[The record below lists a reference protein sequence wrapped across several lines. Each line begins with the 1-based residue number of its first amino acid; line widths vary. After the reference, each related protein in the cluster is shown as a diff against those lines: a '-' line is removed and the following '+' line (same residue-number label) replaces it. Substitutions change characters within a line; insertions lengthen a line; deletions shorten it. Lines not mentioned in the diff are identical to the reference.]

1 MAMKDPKVRLGRRS
15 SNHGAV
21 IGTIGAGL
29 LLTSVGCNSFD
40 PVVPEETDGFR
51 VVIPTD
57 VRRPTSAVNK
67 PPAVTGG
74 TVLVTRNGATAV
86 VSDAE
91 QNRMVLVSMAGTA
104 VSGFIALSPGD
115 EPGRLIEDDAGRVH
129 VVLRRGGAI
138 ATIDPMSATLV
149 DRRPVCAAPRGLTLS
164 APDTLTVACADG
176 KLVTMP
182 ASGGVPTRVVT
193 LDTDL
198 RDVMVV
204 GDGLVVSRFKS
215 AELLRV
221 GGDGT
226 LLRRDRPTSVMGQRI
241 VPIQNQGPEMFG
253 AMESVSNP
261 FRPVV
266 AWRTL
271 PRKDGSVIVVHQ
283 RAVDAEV
290 EVSTTPGAGV
300 SSYGGGASCSGIS
313 QNAVTVMNANGVAT
327 NLTIGGPPLPV
338 DATLLAD
345 DHTLIVAH
353 AGQPDPVAARP
364 FVVFEG
370 DDAGGMASAGGA
382 PFGAVTLSMIDVP
395 SAPVGAEPPAEG
407 TVADDP
413 GCFSFQGVSL
423 DTPVVAIAANPASPT
438 ELVLQTRQPSTIKIV
453 RVGEWNNA
461 RVVSFD
467 DGTTIDTGYA
477 LFHRDSGGGIACASC
492 HPEGAED
499 GNVWRF
505 SDSGERKTQSLQA
518 NLAASAPF
526 HWDGKLPNVDAIM
539 SQVFVARMG
548 GIYQSPE
555 RLAVLRDWLFSQ
567 TAPAPMRASDDPA
580 VVRGRD
586 LFEATGCTDC
596 HVGTGLT
603 NNRNADVGTGE
614 TLQVPSLIGV
624 GYRAPYMHNGC
635 AKTLTDRFDPS
646 CGGGD
651 AHGRMRGIDSAGIA
665 DLVAYLESL

>member
-1 MAMKDPKVRLGRRS
+1 MNNQNTRVGRRIS
-15 SNHGAV
+15 SRGAMLGNV
-21 IGTIGAGL
+21 GAGL
-29 LLTSVGCNSFD
+29 LLATVGCNAFD
-40 PVVPEETDGFR
+40 PEVPQDTSGFR

-57 VRRPTSAVNK
+57 VRTPTSARNK
-67 PPAVTGG
+67 PPAITGG
-74 TVLVTRNGATAV
+74 TVLVTRDGSTAV

-91 QNRMVLVSMAGTA
+91 QDRMVLVSMAMVK
-104 VSGFIALSPGD
+104 VSGTVALSPGD

-129 VVLRRGGAI
+129 VVLRKSGAV
-138 ATIDPMSATLV
+138 ATIDPVSATLV
-149 DRRPVCAAPRGLTLS
+149 DRRQVCSAPRGLTLS
-164 APDTLTVACADG
+164 GPDTLTVACADG

-182 ASGGVPTRVVT
+182 ASGGLPTRVLT

-198 RDVMVV
+198 RDVMVA
-204 GDGLVVSRFKS
+204 GNDLVVSRFKS
-215 AELLRV
+215 VELLRL
-221 GGDGT
+221 GSDGT
-226 LLRRDRPTSVMGQRI
+226 LLRRDRPTDVMGQRM
-241 VPIQNQGPEMFG
+241 VPIAGQSPMAGGAEMV
-253 AMESVSNP
+253 AQP

-283 RAVDAEV
+283 RSVDAEI
-290 EVSTTPGAGV
+290 EIGAPTDATV
-300 SSYGGGASCSGIS
+300 SSYGGGATCTGIS
-313 QNAVTVMNANGVAT
+313 QNGVTVMNANGVST
-327 NLTIGGPPLPV
+327 NLTIGGAPLPV

-353 AGQPDPVAARP
+353 AGQPDPTVARP
-364 FVVFEG
+364 FVVFDGEDG
-370 DDAGGMASAGGA
+370 VSGSAGGG
-382 PFGAVTLSMIDVP
+382 FGAAVTLSVIDVP
-395 SAPVGAEPPAEG
+395 SAPVGGVAPAEG
-407 TVADDP
+407 TVAQDP
-413 GCFSFQGVSL
+413 GCFGFGGVML
-423 DTPVVAIAANPASPT
+423 KEPIVAIAANPANPS

-453 RVGEWNNA
+453 GVNDWQNVDA

-467 DGTTIDTGYA
+467 DGSTIDTGFE

-505 SDSGERKTQSLQA
+505 SDTGERKTQSLQA

-567 TAPAPMRASDDPA
+567 TPPTPMRATDDPA
-580 VVRGRD
+580 VLRGAE

-596 HVGTGLT
+596 HTGAGLT

-614 TLQVPSLIGV
+614 ALQVPSLIGI
-624 GYRAPYMHNGC
+624 GYRAPFMHDGC
-635 AKTLTDRFDPS
+635 AKTLANRFDPN
-646 CGGGD
+646 CGGGEL
-651 AHGRMRGIDSAGIA
+651 HGRVRGITPENVA